1 MSAQNG
7 CDTSDKTQPLLSV
20 TVITFAKYQGVYH
33 AIPMISWNIG
43 VPPLISGNETK
54 CADHICHLCCL
65 PHHAVPLMHYV
76 LLCFQPGEGQLSMAS
91 LCSACATLA
100 QKQMPLFLLSI
111 SISTVCGF
119 WLVDTVSEQL
129 FGSATVYGT
138 TNGCSMAVKQIQ
150 KGLTGLHLI
159 SRMLKVRLKQIR
171 GKWEKHKIKY
181 IEFHSVV
188 S

>member
-1 MSAQNG
+1 MDVTHQMKHNHCYRWLSSHLPSIKVYIMQYRWLAEISVHPHPSVAIKQNVLNIFVISA
-7 CDTSDKTQPLLSV
+7 
-20 TVITFAKYQGVYH
+20 VYLT
-33 AIPMISWNIG
+33 M
-43 VPPLISGNETK
+43 
-54 CADHICHLCCL
+54 LCL
-65 PHHAVPLMHYV
+65 NHYA
-76 LLCFQPGEGQLSMAS
+76 LLCFQPGEGQLSMVS

-100 QKQMPLFLLSI
+100 QNQIPLFLWSI

-138 TNGCSMAVKQIQ
+138 MNGCNMAVKQIQ

-159 SRMLKVRLKQIR
+159 SRMLKVRLKQIC